1 VFSVNVS
8 GGMKHREGQKSKHL
22 SVRLSLAEWDFL
34 RTQADE
40 SGMVMSDFV
49 RSRIGVGAVKENKK
63 EYRKKNK
70 KECWEVAAQ
79 IARVGD
85 NVSQLAKWVNAY
97 KSAADAARVIMLL
110 SAALTKLEKIRAMM
124 GE

>member
-1 VFSVNVS
+1 MFSVNVS
-8 GGMKHREGQKSKHL
+8 GGMKHREGQKSKRL
-22 SVRLSLAEWDFL
+22 SVRLSPDEWAVVKK
-34 RTQADE
+34 QADE
-40 SGMVMSDFV
+40 SGMVMSDYIRF
-49 RSRIGVGAVKENKK
+49 RMLSAAKK

-70 KECWEVAAQ
+70 KEYREVAAQ

-97 KSAADAARVIMLL
+97 GSAADGARVIMLL
-110 SAALTKLEKIRAMM
+110 SAALTELKKIRAMM